1 MKTENTFHTVYIKDA
16 YCSET
21 GTPAKLIHTLQI
33 ATNDAGEKV
42 YKMDYQR
49 EYRRELEFA
58 FEGTDAHL
66 DMDALEEAIEFINPD
81 IDHSTATTFF
91 RRNGEQM
98 NEDAKSRIF
107 KTDNGKRVMEST
119 SPTTF
124 LIQID

>member
-1 MKTENTFHTVYIKDA
+1 MKTEDTFHTVYIRDA
-16 YCSET
+16 ACSET
-21 GTPAKLIHTLQI
+21 GTPWQLIHTLRI
-33 ATNDAGEKV
+33 ATNDAGDKV

-58 FEGTDAHL
+58 FEGTDTHL
-66 DMDALEEAIEFINPD
+66 DMKALADTIEFINPD
-81 IDHSTATTFF
+81 SDHSTATTFF
-91 RRNGEQM
+91 RRTEAQM

-107 KTDNGKRVMEST
+107 LNAEGKRVMEST